1 MNNEDY
7 WKKRAEEREAEWT
20 KKSKDTIEK
29 ELAKYYGQIRLK
41 RSLPS
46 ITGGLFLV
54 LLMILLFYTA
64 DMPKITILL
73 IPKPVNF

>member
-7 WKKRAEEREAEWT
+7 WKKRAEEREAEWI
-20 KKSKDTIEK
+20 KNPK
-29 ELAKYYGQIRLK
+29 IRLK
-41 RSLPS
+41 KSLPS

-54 LLMILLFYTA
+54 LLMILLFYTP

-73 IPKPVNF
+73 IPKPVNC